1 MPCGRAV
8 SQPPYQN
15 LFIYEILGDARALA
29 QPLEM
34 GSDYLGL
41 WLEGETSFLFFAAPS
56 PGPVERLLRAG
67 GLQLRQRHELTYEQW
82 QGGLELKPWVVGDLF
97 FCPAWDPAPPPA
109 GTRRLLIDPGL
120 VFGSGLHP
128 TTRHCLELLWLR
140 RQRGRLGRVLD
151 LGCGTGILAL
161 AAAAWGASEVLAVDL
176 NPLCVS
182 TTFDNARLNGV
193 QLRAV
198 EGPAGDYLDQP
209 VSLILGN
216 LPWAVQ
222 QELWA
227 APRDLDGVPQ
237 MILSGVMRSQVGR
250 LEDLLRS
257 RGYVIIQRREAEFT
271 WFSLWAQKAGAGPVR
286 T

>member
-1 MPCGRAV
+1 MSA
-8 SQPPYQN
+8 PPYQQ
-15 LFIYEILGDARALA
+15 LYIYEVLGDARALA
-29 QPLEM
+29 IGL

-41 WLEGETSFLFFAAPS
+41 WLEGDTSFLFFSAPAHQ
-56 PGPVERLLRAG
+56 PVERLLTAG
-67 GLQLRQRHELTYEQW
+67 GLRLRQRHELSYEQW

-97 FCPAWDPAPPPA
+97 FCPSWDPAPPPT

-161 AAAAWGASEVLAVDL
+161 AAAAWEAEEVLAVDL

-182 TTFDNARLNGV
+182 TTQNNARLNGIH
-193 QLRAV
+193 LEAV
-198 EGPAGDYLDQP
+198 EGPAGDYLDRP
-209 VSLILGN
+209 ASLVLGN

-227 APRDLDGVPQ
+227 APRDLAGLPQ
-237 MILSGVMRSQVGR
+237 MILSGVMRSQVGK

-257 RGYVIIQRREAEFT
+257 RGYAITQRREAEFT
-271 WFSLWAQKAGAGPVR
+271 WFSLWASKTSPSPGRA
-286 T
+286 